1 MKLIGTVAV
10 LCVAAIT
17 ASACTSSSNAPTP
30 SNGTGSAGGSNGA
43 STSSSGGDV
52 VSDGTFTFAVSSDPG
67 NLDPQGSA
75 FNINFQ
81 LAQFAYDN
89 LINENGKGELMSGLA
104 SSWKA
109 NGTKVTLTMQKN
121 VTCSDGSKFTAN
133 DAAQN
138 IDYVTDPKNKS
149 PFLGVFIPAGAKAKA
164 DEAAGTVTIT
174 LAKPAPFVL
183 DGLAN
188 LPMVCAK
195 GMADRK
201 SLASKTDGTGPYV
214 LTQAVSGDHYTY
226 ARRAGYTWGPGGAST
241 STPGMPK
248 TIVVKIVQNETTA
261 ANLLLSGGLTA
272 ATILGADSQR
282 LQQAGLFEVDVNAV
296 AGEMWFNQ
304 QSGRPGADPA
314 VRQALTSALDLDQA
328 AKVLTS
334 GRGGP
339 GTEFAALPPVA
350 CPGNSVK
357 PALPA
362 HDLDKAKQELDAA
375 GWKVG
380 SDGTRSKD
388 GKPLT
393 INFIYNNASG
403 PAASSA
409 AELATQAWSQ
419 LGAKVTAKGQDETG
433 MNNALFSSGN
443 WDVAWVQLNVSS
455 PDQLVPFLSGPVP
468 PNGTNF
474 AHINNSQYTQ
484 LVTKASTEN
493 GSAGC
498 PDWLMAEEDLVRAAD
513 VIPFA
518 NQVTPTFGKNVSFQ
532 IAGALVP
539 TSIRMLAG

>member
-10 LCVAAIT
+10 LCVAAVT
-17 ASACTSSSNAPTP
+17 AAACTSSSNAP
-30 SNGTGSAGGSNGA
+30 GGSGGSDSSGA
-43 STSSSGGDV
+43 GVASSSSNV
-52 VSDGTFTFAVSSDPG
+52 VNDGTFTYAVSSDPG

-89 LINENGKGELMSGLA
+89 LINENGKGELLSGLA
-104 SSWKA
+104 TAWQV
-109 NGTKVTLTMQKN
+109 NGTRVTLTMHKN
-121 VTCSDGSKFTAN
+121 VTCSDGAKFTAS

-138 IDYVTDPKNKS
+138 ISYVTDPKNKS
-149 PFLGVFIPAGAKAKA
+149 PFLGVFIPVGAKAKA
-164 DEAAGTVTIT
+164 DDAAGKLTIT

-201 SLASKTDGTGPYV
+201 SLARKTDGTGPYQ
-214 LTQAVSGDHYTY
+214 LTEAVSGDHYTY
-226 ARRAGYTWGPGGAST
+226 TKRSGYTWGPGGAST
-241 STPGMPK
+241 SAPGLPA
-248 TIVVKIVQNETTA
+248 TIVAKVVQNETTA

-282 LQQAGLFEVDVNAV
+282 LQAAGLFEADVNAV

-304 QSGRPGADPA
+304 DSGRPGADPA
-314 VRQALTSALDLDQA
+314 VRQAFTRALDLAQA
-328 AKVLTS
+328 GKVLTS

-339 GTEFAALPPVA
+339 GTQFATLQPTA

-357 PALPA
+357 AALPA
-362 HDLDKAKQELDAA
+362 HDLDQAKQELDAA

-380 SDGTRSKD
+380 SGGIRSKD
-388 GKPLT
+388 GKPLA
-393 INFIYNNASG
+393 ISFIYNNAQG
-403 PAASSA
+403 PAASAA

-433 MNNALFSSGN
+433 MNDALFSTGN
-443 WDVAWVQLNVSS
+443 WDIAWIQLNVSS

-474 AHINNSQYTQ
+474 AHISNSDYTQ
-484 LVTKASTEN
+484 LVTKASGEN
-493 GSAGC
+493 GRAGC
-498 PDWLMAEEDLVRAAD
+498 PDWLKAEQALVRAAD
-513 VIPFA
+513 AIPFA
-518 NQVTPTFGKNVSFQ
+518 NQITPIFGKSVRFDV
-532 IAGALVP
+532 AGAVVP